1 MMRTGNSPFQP
12 RVACTRAL
20 LGASLLS
27 VFLLPGCQTPQQ
39 NSEPKSEKSE
49 QQLTLEKFRELLAK
63 GSLQPVQE
71 TEQDPYNRTSPDMDE
86 DVFGRAAEEARQ
98 QLDKPQ
104 SQPESAQPESAQ
116 PESVRTEPAPPAS
129 APTEPAPTE
138 PAPNQ
143 PIGAGVAVPSYEF
156 PQNPYLEFGKRIQVW
171 QDAGLITKP
180 FPLRVGTGKKLLDL
194 LTAYGNFPIWKPEE
208 GAQTRDK
215 VRIDLLEKWDMELL
229 SDTRAVM
236 VNEGNPVPIADWLVI
251 TSGFEQLKEV
261 ESFINIFAAG
271 VPQIEIEAK
280 IVEVTTSDSLDLGVR
295 PLDLSTPIFGF
306 PDHTFVRSFTYN
318 LPNASSIS
326 NADSLLTLSSVQN
339 SLEFNAVLE
348 ALATF
353 QNVAIQSRPKI
364 AVREGARADIQNTQ
378 KLPYYSVGNIAP
390 DGKVAAGLMFE
401 EVGIKLYVIP
411 RVVGTRTVA
420 LSIDVEASQ
429 ESGSATTFT
438 LQNGQTISNPII
450 TKRSARTVV
459 YLEPGQAV
467 ILGGL
472 ISERKVEQENK
483 VPFLGD
489 IPLLGYLFRSKLQRK
504 EQSNVL
510 FFIRPR
516 ILQGSDLHR
525 EF

>member
-1 MMRTGNSPFQP
+1 L
-12 RVACTRAL
+12 AA
-20 LGASLLS
+20 
-27 VFLLPGCQTPQQ
+27 CQTPQP
-39 NSEPKSEKSE
+39 SPEPASEKSE
-49 QQLTLEKFRELLAK
+49 QELTLEKFRELLSK

-71 TEQDPYNRTSPDMDE
+71 AEQDPFNRTSPDMDE
-86 DVFGRAAEEARQ
+86 DVFDRAAQEARK
-98 QLDKPQ
+98 QLGQ
-104 SQPESAQPESAQ
+104 HENGSESAAANSAAPQPSS
-116 PESVRTEPAPPAS
+116 PDGAPPVTPSPETALMG
-129 APTEPAPTE
+129 TL
-138 PAPNQ
+138 
-143 PIGAGVAVPSYEF
+143 PIGSGETLPSYEF

-215 VRIDLLEKWDMELL
+215 VRLDLLEKWDMELL

-295 PLDLSTPIFGF
+295 PIDLSTPIFGF

-318 LPNASSIS
+318 LPNASSVV

-339 SLEFNAVLE
+339 SMEFNAVLE

-390 DGKVAAGLMFE
+390 DGKVAAGLQFE

-483 VPFLGD
+483 VPLLGD

>member
-1 MMRTGNSPFQP
+1 
-12 RVACTRAL
+12 L

>member
-1 MMRTGNSPFQP
+1 MARSGGSQS
-12 RVACTRAL
+12 TRAL
-20 LGASLLS
+20 FLALGLLAA
-27 VFLLPGCQTPQQ
+27 CQGPKPAD
-39 NSEPKSEKSE
+39 EPRPKANEE
-49 QQLTLEKFRELLAK
+49 QLTLEKFRELLAR

-71 TEQDPYNRTSPDMDE
+71 VGPDPYEKLGPDMDE
-86 DVFGRAAEEARQ
+86 DVYDRAAKELAARSGQ
-98 QLDKPQ
+98 
-104 SQPESAQPESAQ
+104 
-116 PESVRTEPAPPAS
+116 TAPPS
-129 APTEPAPTE
+129 APADPVPEAQSTPPV
-138 PAPNQ
+138 PNQ
-143 PIGAGVAVPSYEF
+143 PAAQPDASELGPFEF
-156 PQNPYLEFGKRIQVW
+156 PENPYLTFGKRIQVW
-171 QDAGLITKP
+171 PMTGLITKP
-180 FPLRVGTGKKLLDL
+180 FPLRVGTGVKLLKL
-194 LTAYGNFPIWKPEE
+194 LTDYGNFPLWKTEDGPQSRQ
-208 GAQTRDK
+208 A
-215 VRIDLLEKWDMELL
+215 VRLDLLEKWDMELL

-236 VNEGNPVPIADWLVI
+236 TNEGALVPIADWLVV

-280 IVEVTTSDSLDLGVR
+280 IVEVTTTDSLDLGVR
-295 PLDLSTPIFGF
+295 PVDLTTPIFGF

-318 LPNASSIS
+318 MPNTANFTS
-326 NADSLLTLSSVQN
+326 ADSLLTLSSVQN
-339 SLEFNAVLE
+339 GMEFNAVLE
-348 ALATF
+348 ALSTF

-364 AVREGARADIQNTQ
+364 AVREGARAEIQNTQ
-378 KLPYYSVGNIAP
+378 KLPYYSVGSISA
-390 DGKVAAGLMFE
+390 DGKVAAGLASE

-450 TKRSARTVV
+450 TKRAARTVV

-472 ISERKVEQENK
+472 ISERTVDQENK
-483 VPFLGD
+483 VPILGD
-489 IPLLGYLFRSKLQRK
+489 IPLLGMLFRSKYQRK

-516 ILQGSDLHR
+516 ILQGSDLNR

>member
-1 MMRTGNSPFQP
+1 M
-12 RVACTRAL
+12 
-20 LGASLLS
+20 LS

-49 QQLTLEKFRELLAK
+49 PQLTLEKFRELLAK

-71 TEQDPYNRTSPDMDE
+71 AEQDPYNRTSPDMDE
-86 DVFGRAAEEARQ
+86 DVFGRAEEEARQ
-98 QLDKPQ
+98 KLDKPQ
-104 SQPESAQPESAQ
+104 SPPESAPPQAAP
-116 PESVRTEPAPPAS
+116 PESVRTEPAPADSSPTVPAPADS
-129 APTEPAPTE
+129 SPTVPAPTV
-138 PAPNQ
+138 PAPTV
-143 PIGAGVAVPSYEF
+143 PAPTVPLGAGVAVPSYEF

-180 FPLRVGTGKKLLDL
+180 FPLRVGTGKKLMDL
-194 LTAYGNFPIWKPEE
+194 LNAYGNFPIWKPEE

-236 VNEGNPVPIADWLVI
+236 VNEGNSVPLADWLVI

-318 LPNASSIS
+318 LPNASSIA

-364 AVREGARADIQNTQ
+364 AVREGARADIQ
-378 KLPYYSVGNIAP
+378 
-390 DGKVAAGLMFE
+390 
-401 EVGIKLYVIP
+401 
-411 RVVGTRTVA
+411 
-420 LSIDVEASQ
+420 
-429 ESGSATTFT
+429 
-438 LQNGQTISNPII
+438 
-450 TKRSARTVV
+450 
-459 YLEPGQAV
+459 
-467 ILGGL
+467 
-472 ISERKVEQENK
+472 
-483 VPFLGD
+483 
-489 IPLLGYLFRSKLQRK
+489 
-504 EQSNVL
+504 
-510 FFIRPR
+510 
-516 ILQGSDLHR
+516 
-525 EF
+525 

>member
-1 MMRTGNSPFQP
+1 MKQAGTRLLLLGLLT
-12 RVACTRAL
+12 VAC
-20 LGASLLS
+20 
-27 VFLLPGCQTPQQ
+27 Q
-39 NSEPKSEKSE
+39 NSKPAEETPSRKEE
-49 QQLTLEKFRELLAK
+49 QQLTLDKFRELLAQ
-63 GSLQPVQE
+63 GSLQPVRE
-71 TEQDPYNRTSPDMDE
+71 TEQDPFNRTSPDMDE
-86 DVFGRAAEEARQ
+86 DVFAKAAKELEEKQPAAPAAQ
-98 QLDKPQ
+98 QPATEAAKPE
-104 SQPESAQPESAQ
+104 QP
-116 PESVRTEPAPPAS
+116 PAPA
-129 APTEPAPTE
+129 A
-138 PAPNQ
+138 
-143 PIGAGVAVPSYEF
+143 YEF
-156 PQNPYLEFGKRIQVW
+156 PENPYLVFGKRIQVF
-171 QDAGLITKP
+171 QDSGLITKP

-194 LTAYGNFPIWKPEE
+194 LTAYGNFPLWKPED
-208 GAQTRDK
+208 GSQTRET
-215 VRIDLLEKWDMELL
+215 VRLDLLEKWDIELL
-229 SDTRAVM
+229 SDTRKVAEAEVTS
-236 VNEGNPVPIADWLVI
+236 VPIADWLMV

-295 PLDLSTPIFGF
+295 PTDLTTPIFGF
-306 PDHTFVRSFTYN
+306 PDHTFLRSFTYN
-318 LPNASSIS
+318 LPNASSIA
-326 NADSLLTLSSVQN
+326 NADSLLTLSAVQN
-339 SLEFNAVLE
+339 GLEFNAVLE
-348 ALATF
+348 ALATY

-364 AVREGARADIQNTQ
+364 AVREGARAEIQNTQ
-378 KLPYYSVGNIAP
+378 KLPFYSVGSISP

-411 RVVGTRTVA
+411 RVVGTKTVA

-450 TKRSARTVV
+450 TKRGARTVV

-472 ISERKVEQENK
+472 ISERTVDQENK
-483 VPFLGD
+483 VPLLGD
-489 IPLLGYLFRSKLQRK
+489 IPLLGYLFRSTLQRK

-516 ILQGSDLHR
+516 ILQGSDLNR

>member
-1 MMRTGNSPFQP
+1 
-12 RVACTRAL
+12 L

-318 LPNASSIS
+318 LPNASSIA

>member
-1 MMRTGNSPFQP
+1 
-12 RVACTRAL
+12 L

-104 SQPESAQPESAQ
+104 SQPESAQPES
-116 PESVRTEPAPPAS
+116 VRTEPAPAAS

-318 LPNASSIS
+318 LPNASSIA

>member
-1 MMRTGNSPFQP
+1 
-12 RVACTRAL
+12 
-20 LGASLLS
+20 
-27 VFLLPGCQTPQQ
+27 
-39 NSEPKSEKSE
+39 
-49 QQLTLEKFRELLAK
+49 
-63 GSLQPVQE
+63 
-71 TEQDPYNRTSPDMDE
+71 
-86 DVFGRAAEEARQ
+86 
-98 QLDKPQ
+98 
-104 SQPESAQPESAQ
+104 
-116 PESVRTEPAPPAS
+116 
-129 APTEPAPTE
+129 
-138 PAPNQ
+138 
-143 PIGAGVAVPSYEF
+143 VAVPSYEF

-318 LPNASSIS
+318 LPNASSIA

>member
-1 MMRTGNSPFQP
+1 MMRTGNSPLQP
-12 RVACTRAL
+12 REACLRAL
-20 LGASLLS
+20 LVGFVLFGTLLS
-27 VFLLPGCQTPQQ
+27 ACQTPQQ
-39 NSEPKSEKSE
+39 DSDSKSEKSE
-49 QQLTLEKFRELLAK
+49 QQLTLEKFRELLAQ
-63 GSLQPVQE
+63 GSLRPVEE

-104 SQPESAQPESAQ
+104 AASDS
-116 PESVRTEPAPPAS
+116 S
-129 APTEPAPTE
+129 APQPAAAEGTPPVTQ
-138 PAPNQ
+138 PVTQPN
-143 PIGAGVAVPSYEF
+143 GSGVPLPGYEF

-236 VNEGNPVPIADWLVI
+236 VNEGNSVPLADWLVI

-295 PLDLSTPIFGF
+295 PIDLSTPIFGF

-318 LPNASSIS
+318 LPNASSIA

-339 SLEFNAVLE
+339 SMEFNAVLE

-483 VPFLGD
+483 VPLLGD

>member
-1 MMRTGNSPFQP
+1 VKRTG
-12 RVACTRAL
+12 TLAL
-20 LGASLLS
+20 LLGL
-27 VFLLPGCQTPQQ
+27 LLPACQGPKPAE
-39 NSEPKSEKSE
+39 EPRPRSDE
-49 QQLTLEKFRELLAK
+49 QQLTLDKFRELLAQ
-63 GSLQPVQE
+63 GSLQPVE
-71 TEQDPYNRTSPDMDE
+71 DPGPDPFNRTAPDMDE
-86 DVFGRAAEEARQ
+86 DVFAKAAKELGDQPAAAASGERAAA
-98 QLDKPQ
+98 
-104 SQPESAQPESAQ
+104 PEPAAAQ
-116 PESVRTEPAPPAS
+116 EPAPKAPETAPA
-129 APTEPAPTE
+129 
-138 PAPNQ
+138 
-143 PIGAGVAVPSYEF
+143 AVPQGYEF
-156 PQNPYLEFGKRIQVW
+156 PENPYLAFGKRIQVW
-171 QDAGLITKP
+171 PESGLITKP

-194 LTAYGNFPIWKPEE
+194 ITAYGNFPVWKPEE
-208 GAQTRDK
+208 GLQTRDK
-215 VRIDLLEKWDMELL
+215 VRLDLLEKWDMELL
-229 SDTRAVM
+229 SDTRAAM
-236 VNEGNPVPIADWLVI
+236 TDEGKSVPIADWLVV
-251 TSGFEQLKEV
+251 TSGLEQLKEV

-295 PLDLSTPIFGF
+295 PVDLTTPIFGF
-306 PDHTFVRSFTYN
+306 PDHTFVNSFTYN
-318 LPNASSIS
+318 LPNSAS
-326 NADSLLTLSSVQN
+326 ADALLTLSAVQN
-339 SLEFNAVLE
+339 GLEFNAVLE
-348 ALATF
+348 ALATY

-364 AVREGARADIQNTQ
+364 AVREGARAEIQNTQ
-378 KLPYYSVGNIAP
+378 KLPFYSVNSISP
-390 DGKVAAGLMFE
+390 DGKAAAALMSE

-450 TKRSARTVV
+450 TKRAARTVV

-483 VPFLGD
+483 VPILGD
-489 IPLLGYLFRSKLQRK
+489 IPLLGFLFRSKLTRK

-516 ILQGSDLHR
+516 ILQGSDLNR